1 MRSGK
6 VYVSK
11 GLGVVM
17 KIRFVSHAS
26 FSVESGGITLLTDPW
41 LFGKAFNQGW
51 ALLSPAATVPWEKI
65 DYVWISHQHPDHL
78 HFPTLKSLP
87 PQEKNRLTMLYQKH
101 ASQRIPKVLRGMGYP
116 NVQEVTLNKWISL
129 RGGVEV
135 MCGSA
140 GSMDSWIAV
149 RAEGVNVLNLND
161 CVIEPAHLAYISK
174 LVGKVTVLLTQFSFA
189 NWIGNRAD
197 ELGEAE
203 TKLRQVRQRVNLLK
217 PEVTIPF
224 ASFIYFCSQEN
235 SWMNEFSITPRRV
248 ADLGLPGVNFMY
260 PGDEWDS
267 DVRTFNSAEAIEKY
281 MNDVAR
287 PKVIDPTPPTI
298 SIEIVQQ
305 AVDRTLRAVRARFG
319 KFTIGRIKPFSIY
332 LHDLDKVLSVYP
344 AGTCE
349 VHDATQDRRDAARYT
364 MCSQVAW
371 YAFAYSWGWGAMQ
384 VSGMYFDRRF
394 KESNPLVFYLNIL
407 STEFLNFGSARQA
420 GRTVEFLWA
429 KRREL
434 FYRMLARFIRRKEPD
449 VAAACRVS

>member
-1 MRSGK
+1 
-6 VYVSK
+6 
-11 GLGVVM
+11 
-17 KIRFVSHAS
+17 
-26 FSVESGGITLLTDPW
+26 
-41 LFGKAFNQGW
+41 
-51 ALLSPAATVPWEKI
+51 
-65 DYVWISHQHPDHL
+65 
-78 HFPTLKSLP
+78 
-87 PQEKNRLTMLYQKH
+87 
-101 ASQRIPKVLRGMGYP
+101 MGYP
-116 NVQEVTLNKWISL
+116 NVHEVTLNKWISL

-203 TKLRQVRQRVNLLK
+203 TKLRQVWQRVNLLK

-287 PKVIDPTPPTI
+287 PKVLYPKPPTI
-298 SIEIVQQ
+298 SIEIGQQ
-305 AVDRTLRAVRARFG
+305 EVDKTFRAVRARFG

-371 YAFAYSWGWGAMQ
+371 DAFAYSWGWGAMQ

-449 VAAACRVS
+449 VAAACPVF

>member
-1 MRSGK
+1 
-6 VYVSK
+6 
-11 GLGVVM
+11 M

-65 DYVWISHQHPDHL
+65 DYVWISHQHPGHL

-116 NVQEVTLNKWISL
+116 NVQELTLNKWISL
-129 RGGVEV
+129 RGGLEV

-161 CVIEPAHLAYISK
+161 CMIEAAYLAYISK

-217 PEVTIPF
+217 PEATIPF

-267 DVRTFNSAEAIEKY
+267 DVRTFSSAEAIEKY
-281 MNDVAR
+281 MIDVAR
-287 PKVIDPTPPTI
+287 PKMIDSTPTTI
-298 SIEIVQQ
+298 SIDVIQQ

-344 AGTCE
+344 ADTCE
-349 VHDATQDRRDAARYT
+349 VHDATEDRRDAARYI

-371 YAFAYSWGWGAMQ
+371 YAFAYSWGWGAME

-407 STEFLNFGSARQA
+407 STEFLNFGSVRQA

-434 FYRMLARFIRRKEPD
+434 CYRMVARFIRSKESD
-449 VAAACRVS
+449 VAAACHRGESIAADRPA

>member
-1 MRSGK
+1 
-6 VYVSK
+6 
-11 GLGVVM
+11 M

-174 LVGKVTVLLTQFSFA
+174 LVGKVTVLLTQFSLRTGSETA
-189 NWIGNRAD
+189 PMNWERLRPNCDKCGN
-197 ELGEAE
+197 E
-203 TKLRQVRQRVNLLK
+203 
-217 PEVTIPF
+217 
-224 ASFIYFCSQEN
+224 
-235 SWMNEFSITPRRV
+235 
-248 ADLGLPGVNFMY
+248 
-260 PGDEWDS
+260 
-267 DVRTFNSAEAIEKY
+267 
-281 MNDVAR
+281 
-287 PKVIDPTPPTI
+287 
-298 SIEIVQQ
+298 
-305 AVDRTLRAVRARFG
+305 
-319 KFTIGRIKPFSIY
+319 
-332 LHDLDKVLSVYP
+332 
-344 AGTCE
+344 
-349 VHDATQDRRDAARYT
+349 
-364 MCSQVAW
+364 
-371 YAFAYSWGWGAMQ
+371 
-384 VSGMYFDRRF
+384 
-394 KESNPLVFYLNIL
+394 
-407 STEFLNFGSARQA
+407 
-420 GRTVEFLWA
+420 
-429 KRREL
+429 
-434 FYRMLARFIRRKEPD
+434 
-449 VAAACRVS
+449 